1 MIQPL
6 PPVDQP
12 MWEMDWAR
20 VRGVRRGGWTRQPET
35 ASVRSLAGVRG
46 SLTRRKIQ
54 YNTRDFASF
63 SGDCLPFS
71 KGGPG
76 FRRPAAAA
84 IHVDQETTEETAGR
98 TSRDC
103 EGSTGRPCSG
113 PRRGPRPS
121 HPGYLS
127 VEYRYWVTDSSAQ
140 AVDKAKSESS
150 TLTKYWPF
158 GLSLAISSEN
168 SPDTPLNRS
177 Q

>member
-6 PPVDQP
+6 RLVDYTT
-12 MWEMDWAR
+12 WETGRERGRPAR
-20 VRGVRRGGWTRQPET
+20 SGVRTGRRGNIG
-35 ASVRSLAGVRG
+35 GMRG

-63 SGDCLPFS
+63 SGDCLPFNLPFS

-103 EGSTGRPCSG
+103 EGSTGRPCPG